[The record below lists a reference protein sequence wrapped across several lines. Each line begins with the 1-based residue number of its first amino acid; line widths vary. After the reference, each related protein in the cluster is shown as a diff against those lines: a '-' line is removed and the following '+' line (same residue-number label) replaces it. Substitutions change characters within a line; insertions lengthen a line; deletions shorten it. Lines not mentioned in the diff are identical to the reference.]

1 MIDMHY
7 IFYFLICLIG
17 ILFYQRQKV
26 KRVYGFYKIFK
37 NTVDPHNQ
45 QNCCQIFY
53 DISKTVYTLFFPPSL
68 PDKFNNKH
76 VKIPY
81 EFKENKYVYL
91 LKVPKGVMPID
102 SIIDE
107 DGNNIFDEIFP
118 YLGPNLDCHGS
129 NVFPK
134 DFGLKKIIIKDINE
148 KEYVFEEDD
157 RVVIPTNTNK
167 NE

>member
-1 MIDMHY
+1 MHY

-107 DGNNIFDEIFP
+107 DGNKVLQPTKFPDSLHLYEFMQIFGKYLYVGNNNI
-118 YLGPNLDCHGS
+118 
-129 NVFPK
+129 VVK
-134 DFGLKKIIIKDINE
+134 DNIIIIKE
-148 KEYVFEEDD
+148 
-157 RVVIPTNTNK
+157 
-167 NE
+167 